1 MNRDATKPKTDTA
14 FTLIELI
21 IVITIIGILMVF
33 TVPAITGA
41 LKANKLSQA
50 ADLLRA
56 QLAFAQQTAMREN
69 APIQVR
75 FYRYDD
81 PSVPGIDE
89 KFRAYQFYRRQVFDR
104 SDRNAG
110 STATN
115 EELMEP
121 IAQVRKLPIP
131 IVIADSERLSSIIGL
146 QKTRGQLP
154 WKRGNPLVAEYV
166 AFDFRPDGSTNLTG
180 SNQWFVTLVEE
191 SQDRGGDIPEN
202 FATVQVDPFTGSIRL
217 LRPE

>member
-1 MNRDATKPKTDTA
+1 MKRPRTKSFAA

-41 LKANKLSQA
+41 LKANKLSQG

-56 QLAFAQQTAMREN
+56 QLSFAQQTAMREN

-81 PSVPGIDE
+81 PAVPGVEE
-89 KFRAYQFYRRQVFDR
+89 KFRAYQFYRRQAFNR
-104 SDRNAG
+104 SDKDAG
-110 STATN
+110 STTAN

-121 IAQVRKLPIP
+121 IAQVRKLPKP
-131 IVIADSERLSSIIGL
+131 IIISDTERLSSIVGL
-146 QKTRGQLP
+146 QKSQGQIP
-154 WKRGNPLVAEYV
+154 WKRGDPLKADYV
-166 AFDFRPDGSTNLTG
+166 AFDFRADGSTNLTG
-180 SNQWFVTLVEE
+180 SNQWFLTLVEE
-191 SQDRGGDIPEN
+191 TEDRGGQIPEN